1 MAEWFRFIHVADT
14 HCGYSGGGSRY
25 GEFESMNIPKRTK
38 NEIPIRQAD
47 AANAFEQVIDIA
59 INNKVDAVLHA
70 GDGMDSWGYKRPNVL
85 NQYTTQISRLY
96 QKGIKYVEIAG
107 NHNLPKEEGI
117 GCYLETLNL
126 LPHVHTI
133 YQNKYEK
140 VNLDDD
146 IVVHCIPST
155 TTHDYFQEAINSVK
169 KEEGKLNIG
178 LGHFGVTEID
188 FYAKNSDKSL
198 VVNLKKLKEMDLDY
212 FALGDYHKTVAFTD
226 RIRYSGSTERFSFS
240 DVDNEPKVLLIEIH
254 KKTKE
259 LKVTEIPLS
268 VRPMIVLPTIDASK
282 KTINSINEEIFKTIQ
297 SQDIT
302 DAMVRLRVENLPK
315 HLKTSIELEKV
326 KELTS
331 EALYTKIELMSNS
344 ETHYSSPVQLNANVE
359 FKDVLT
365 GWDDFMNRV
374 MEKTKK
380 EDKFGL
386 NELFNDILDED
397 TDEKEYEKEV
407 KKLNE
412 FTHRTGRSLIEDIL
426 ETKKQEE

>member
-1 MAEWFRFIHVADT
+1 
-14 HCGYSGGGSRY
+14 
-25 GEFESMNIPKRTK
+25 
-38 NEIPIRQAD
+38 
-47 AANAFEQVIDIA
+47 
-59 INNKVDAVLHA
+59 
-70 GDGMDSWGYKRPNVL
+70 
-85 NQYTTQISRLY
+85 
-96 QKGIKYVEIAG
+96 
-107 NHNLPKEEGI
+107 
-117 GCYLETLNL
+117 
-126 LPHVHTI
+126 
-133 YQNKYEK
+133 
-140 VNLDDD
+140 
-146 IVVHCIPST
+146 
-155 TTHDYFQEAINSVK
+155 
-169 KEEGKLNIG
+169 
-178 LGHFGVTEID
+178 
-188 FYAKNSDKSL
+188 
-198 VVNLKKLKEMDLDY
+198 
-212 FALGDYHKTVAFTD
+212 
-226 RIRYSGSTERFSFS
+226 
-240 DVDNEPKVLLIEIH
+240 
-254 KKTKE
+254 
-259 LKVTEIPLS
+259 
-268 VRPMIVLPTIDASK
+268 MIVLPTIDASK